1 MPDPEGNITA
11 GTDTV
16 EAPGNTPVLSQPM
29 PPDIITG
36 TLPSSVPPAAPAV
49 GGPVAPNLPQPLR
62 PTQQPSFFRRVLL
75 SLGQG
80 LIEGTK
86 AGLQAPLTPQGPA
99 IAAQTAI
106 NAPEMARQRLTAAQ
120 LDKLRIEQSTINL
133 AMSRYA
139 LTHVDDERAQA
150 YYKAGQK
157 YANDLIEKGNANLVA
172 TGTADDIHKMM
183 AQEKGKNPD
192 RNYMAFP
199 NPGGAGHDQEDGYM
213 LLEVAPKERLSAD
226 VPERKIPAYS
236 ATTPQGFT
244 INYPERTIPAG
255 KKGQTIAEY
264 NAMATPIIKMS
275 ALQDADIGRT
285 TGIISREAVAKAG
298 RDLRLKETIMNNN
311 TRYAIARLREE
322 QAKGDKADK
331 DVLTAVGKF
340 NQADKNLKDS
350 QGKIGNKVWSTLTK
364 KETEEV
370 TTAREAY
377 DSAKQELQNAV
388 AKRDTGPTGKPK
400 IAVTNA
406 PPTPTRMATGAELK
420 SALDKAGGDAKK
432 ARIDLAGQGLGIPQ

>member
-49 GGPVAPNLPQPLR
+49 GGPVAPNLPQPMR

-86 AGLQAPLTPQGPA
+86 AGLQAPLTAQGPA
-99 IAAQTAI
+99 IAAQTAL
-106 NAPEMARQRLTAAQ
+106 NAPEVARQRLTAAQ
-120 LDKLRIEQSTINL
+120 LDKVRVEMSTINL
-133 AMSRYA
+133 AMARYA
-139 LTHVDDERAQA
+139 LTHVDDDRAQA
-150 YYKAGQK
+150 YYKQGQK

-192 RNYMAFP
+192 RNYMAMP
-199 NPGGAGHDQEDGYM
+199 NPGAGGHDQEDGYM
-213 LLEVAPKERLSAD
+213 LLEVSPKERLSED
-226 VPERKIPAYS
+226 IPERTIPAFD
-236 ATTPQGFT
+236 ATTPEGLT
-244 INYPERTIPAG
+244 IHYPPRTIPAG
-255 KKGQTIAEY
+255 KKGMTIAEY
-264 NAMATPIIKMS
+264 NAMATPIIKIS

-322 QAKGDKADK
+322 QAKGEKADK

-350 QGKIGNKVWSTLTK
+350 QGKIGNKVWSTLTS

-370 TTAREAY
+370 RTAREAY
-377 DSAKQELQNAV
+377 DSAKQELNNAV
-388 AKRDTGPTGKPK
+388 AKRDTKEKGTARTQ
-400 IAVTNA
+400 IEVTNKGPLPKNIA
-406 PPTPTRMATGAELK
+406 SQYLQ
-420 SALDKAGGDAKK
+420 KAGGNKDTARALAK
-432 ARIDLAGQGLGIPQ
+432 ADGWTVQ